1 MKIVLLDGGDRQSAY
16 CKGHVDLREFA
27 EGVMVAAEWPKDCLE
42 DAPRAA
48 FVKMRASIIA
58 HSWHTVGR
66 CNPAQPDDEVTF
78 WFISD
83 VKPQRGAF
91 RCTYWDG
98 GL

>member
-27 EGVMVAAEWPKDCLE
+27 EAVMVARNRRIIADCWPKDCP
-42 DAPRAA
+42 DDVPRI
-48 FVKMRASIIA
+48 MA
-58 HSWHTVGR
+58 HSRHTVGR
-66 CNPAQPDDEVTF
+66 CNPAQPDDDVKF
-78 WFISD
+78 WFVSD
-83 VKPQRGAF
+83 VEPKRGAF